1 MLDTV
6 AISRRLALLGL
17 LSIAFVASPASAGAR
32 VEVWKSPL
40 CGCCGGWVRHMTSQG
55 FDVTVHDVDDVEPI
69 KTANGI
75 GSQLASCHTS
85 VVDGYV
91 VEGHVPASDIRRL
104 LAERPAIKG
113 LAVPGM
119 PSGAPGM
126 GPVGPSYEVLGFDA
140 DGHTQVFARH

>member
-1 MLDTV
+1 MSHSSQFT
-6 AISRRLALLGL
+6 RRSALAAALFT
-17 LSIAFVASPASAGAR
+17 AFLASPASAGPR

-75 GSQLASCHTS
+75 GPDLASCHTA

-104 LAERPAIKG
+104 LAERPAIRG

-140 DGHTQVFARH
+140 DGRTQVFARH

>member
-1 MLDTV
+1 M
-6 AISRRLALLGL
+6 
-17 LSIAFVASPASAGAR
+17 
-32 VEVWKSPL
+32 
-40 CGCCGGWVRHMTSQG
+40 
-55 FDVTVHDVDDVEPI
+55 
-69 KTANGI
+69 
-75 GSQLASCHTS
+75 
-85 VVDGYV
+85 

-140 DGHTQVFARH
+140 DGRTQVFARH